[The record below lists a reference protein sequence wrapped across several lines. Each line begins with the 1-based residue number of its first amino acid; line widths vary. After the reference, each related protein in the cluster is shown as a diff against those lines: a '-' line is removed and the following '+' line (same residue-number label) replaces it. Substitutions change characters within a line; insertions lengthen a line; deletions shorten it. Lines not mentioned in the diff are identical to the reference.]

1 MKWYL
6 KQTVRIQSSAEASGT
21 SVQWIVVSQDIM
33 IFSVDLNH
41 YAWKLNQLKNG
52 IQTISMHLIIFIYI
66 LLEVCSASVVFFW
79 TSEKPEL
86 LVQVTT
92 TLLTWIST
100 DIHNIHDVQRLRYQ
114 KVAKHWLYALIHKTI
129 NSISINKD
137 YFVKFGS

>member
-1 MKWYL
+1 MEKIQKFINWELFPVLGKIGYKWEKLGKVSNLLPCNHKSFKQKHFSFRKRCTHMKWYL

-52 IQTISMHLIIFIYI
+52 IQTISMHLNIYILYI

-79 TSEKPEL
+79 D
-86 LVQVTT
+86 Q
-92 TLLTWIST
+92 
-100 DIHNIHDVQRLRYQ
+100 
-114 KVAKHWLYALIHKTI
+114 
-129 NSISINKD
+129 
-137 YFVKFGS
+137 